1 MEKQLI
7 EKRNF
12 IIDEMEGLVKVIET
26 EKRAFNG
33 EENKKMA
40 DLQKEIQDIDKTLKT
55 IEETRKFDKKEIKK
69 EEKLDKEV
77 EKRALE
83 EKSFLDFC
91 KGETRALDVSTNGGI
106 VPTTIANKII
116 EKVKELSPIYGL
128 TTIFNVKGTLV
139 FPIYDEESSSV
150 SAAYMADLEELTEGT
165 GKFVTVELK
174 NFIVGSLAKISNSL
188 MNQADI
194 DLLSY
199 IINEVAKAIANFL
212 EKELIVGTTNKMTG
226 VLSST
231 NITTTASSTEIT
243 FDDLM
248 ELEDSIPDVY
258 KANACFIM
266 NKKTRSV
273 LRKIK
278 NTTTGDYV
286 LQRDLTAPF
295 GYVIMG
301 YPVYITNSMP
311 EIAEE
316 NKVVVFGDMSGL
328 YTKLTKDVQIKV
340 LNEKYATQNATGVV
354 GYVELDSKIVEPQK
368 LAVLQ
373 VKASA

>member
-1 MEKQLI
+1 MEKQLL
-7 EKRNF
+7 EKRNG

-26 EKRAFNG
+26 EKRAFND

-40 DLQKEIQDIDKTLKT
+40 DLQKEIQDIDKTLRT
-55 IEETRKFDKKEIKK
+55 IEETRRFDKKEIKK
-69 EEKLDKEV
+69 DEKVDTEA
-77 EKRALE
+77 EKRSLE
-83 EKSFLDFC
+83 EKNFLDFC
-91 KGETRALDVSTNGGI
+91 RGEKRALDVSTNGGI
-106 VPTTIANKII
+106 VPKTIADRII
-116 EKVKELSPIYGL
+116 EKVKELSPIYAMS
-128 TTIFNVKGTLV
+128 TIFNVKGTLV
-139 FPIYDEESSSV
+139 FPVYDEGSSSV
-150 SAAYMADLEELTEGT
+150 SAAYQDDLTELTEGT
-165 GKFVTVELK
+165 GKFTTVELK

-188 MNQADI
+188 MNQTDI

-199 IINEVAKAIANFL
+199 IVNKVAQAIANFL

-231 NITTTASSTEIT
+231 NIITTASSTAIT

-248 ELEDSIPDVY
+248 DLEDSIPDVY

-266 NKKTRSV
+266 NKKTRTA

-295 GYVIMG
+295 GYVVMG
-301 YPVYITNSMP
+301 YPVYVTTSMP
-311 EIAEE
+311 EVEAG
-316 NKVVVFGDMSGL
+316 NKVVAFGDMSGL
-328 YTKLTKDVQIKV
+328 YTKLTKDVQIKI

-354 GYVELDSKIVEPQK
+354 GYIELDSKIVEPQK

-373 VKASA
+373 VKAGA